1 MKKMNE
7 EIIELNEEKL
17 LRLKLLSE
25 RLDNSIKIPGTNQKI
40 GIDPIIGLIPILGDF
55 IGVIFSTYIMYSGIK
70 MGVSSKI
77 VKKMA
82 TNLAIEFIIGS
93 IPIIGDIFDALWKAN
108 KKNVELIEEATIENQ
123 ENYRLNYLIIASL
136 IVLILGLILV
146 ILGSLS

>member
-1 MKKMNE
+1 MDE

-40 GIDPIIGLIPILGDF
+40 GIDAIVGIIPILGDF
-55 IGVIFSTYIMYSGIK
+55 IGVIFSTYILYSGIK

-82 TNLAIEFIIGS
+82 ANIAIEFIIGS

-108 KKNVELIEEATIENQ
+108 KRNVELIEEATLENQ
-123 ENYRLNYLIIASL
+123 ENYRLNYLIMASL
-136 IVLILGLILV
+136 LIIILCLILV
-146 ILGSLS
+146 FLGSLS

>member
-1 MKKMNE
+1 MNE

-40 GIDPIIGLIPILGDF
+40 GIDAILGLIPILGDF

-82 TNLAIEFIIGS
+82 INIAIEFILGS

-108 KKNVELIEEATIENQ
+108 KRNVELIEEVTIENQ
-123 ENYRLNYLIIASL
+123 ENYRLNYLIMASL
-136 IVLILGLILV
+136 IILTLGLILV
-146 ILGSLS
+146 ILGRLS

>member
-1 MKKMNE
+1 MNE

-25 RLDNSIKIPGTNQKI
+25 RLDDSIKIPGTNQKI
-40 GIDPIIGLIPILGDF
+40 GIDAIVGIIPILGDF

-82 TNLAIEFIIGS
+82 ANIAIEFVIGS

-108 KKNVELIEEATIENQ
+108 KRNVELIEEATIENQ
-123 ENYRLNYLIIASL
+123 ENYRLNYLIMTSL

>member
-1 MKKMNE
+1 MNE

-40 GIDPIIGLIPILGDF
+40 GIDAIIGLIPILGDF
-55 IGVIFSTYIMYSGIK
+55 IGAIFSTYILYSGIK

-82 TNLAIEFIIGS
+82 ANIAIEFVIGS

-108 KKNVELIEEATIENQ
+108 KRNVELIEEALKIKK
-123 ENYRLNYLIIASL
+123 IID
-136 IVLILGLILV
+136 
-146 ILGSLS
+146 

>member
-1 MKKMNE
+1 MNE
-7 EIIELNEEKL
+7 ETIELNEEKL

-40 GIDPIIGLIPILGDF
+40 GIDAIIGLIPILGDF

-123 ENYRLNYLIIASL
+123 ENYRLNYLIMASL
-136 IVLILGLILV
+136 IVLILSLILV

>member
-1 MKKMNE
+1 MNE

-40 GIDPIIGLIPILGDF
+40 GIDAIIGLIPILGDF

-108 KKNVELIEEATIENQ
+108 KKNVELIEEATKENQ
-123 ENYRLNYLIIASL
+123 ENYRLYYLIMASL
-136 IVLILGLILV
+136 IILILGLILV
-146 ILGSLS
+146 ILGSLA

>member
-1 MKKMNE
+1 MNE

-17 LRLKLLSE
+17 LRLKLLSK
-25 RLDNSIKIPGTNQKI
+25 RLDDSIKIPGTNQKF
-40 GIDPIIGLIPILGDF
+40 GIDAIVGIIPILGDF

-82 TNLAIEFIIGS
+82 ANIAIEFIIGS
-93 IPIIGDIFDALWKAN
+93 MPIIGDIFDALWKAN
-108 KKNVELIEEATIENQ
+108 KRNVELIEEATIENQ
-123 ENYRLNYLIIASL
+123 ENYRLNYLIMASL

>member
-1 MKKMNE
+1 MNE

-40 GIDPIIGLIPILGDF
+40 GIDAIVGIIPILGDF

-82 TNLAIEFIIGS
+82 ANIAIEFIIGS

-108 KKNVELIEEATIENQ
+108 KRNVELIEEATIENQ
-123 ENYRLNYLIIASL
+123 ENYRLNYLIMASL
-136 IVLILGLILV
+136 ISLILGLILV

>member
-1 MKKMNE
+1 MDE

-40 GIDPIIGLIPILGDF
+40 GIDAIIGIIPILGDF
-55 IGVIFSTYIMYSGIK
+55 IGAIFSTYILYSGIK

-82 TNLAIEFIIGS
+82 TNIAIEFIIGS

-108 KKNVELIEEATIENQ
+108 KRNVELIEEATLENH
-123 ENYRLNYLIIASL
+123 ENYRLNYLIMASL
-136 IVLILGLILV
+136 IIIILGLILV
-146 ILGSLS
+146 FLGSLS

>member
-1 MKKMNE
+1 MDE

-40 GIDPIIGLIPILGDF
+40 GIDAIIGLIPILGDF

-70 MGVSSKI
+70 MGVPSKI
-77 VKKMA
+77 AQKMA
-82 TNLAIEFIIGS
+82 ANIAIEFVLGS

-108 KKNVELIEEATIENQ
+108 KRNVELIEKTTIENQ
-123 ENYRLNYLIIASL
+123 ENYRLNYLIMASL
-136 IVLILGLILV
+136 IILILGLILV

>member
-1 MKKMNE
+1 MNE

-25 RLDNSIKIPGTNQKI
+25 RLDDSIKIPGTNQKI
-40 GIDPIIGLIPILGDF
+40 GIDAIVGIIPILGDF

-82 TNLAIEFIIGS
+82 ANIAIEFVIGS

-108 KKNVELIEEATIENQ
+108 KRNVELIEEATVENQ
-123 ENYRLNYLIIASL
+123 ENYRLNYLIMASL

>member
-1 MKKMNE
+1 MDE

-17 LRLKLLSE
+17 LRLKLLSK
-25 RLDNSIKIPGTNQKI
+25 RLDDSIKIPGTNQKF
-40 GIDPIIGLIPILGDF
+40 GIDAIVGIIPILGDF

-82 TNLAIEFIIGS
+82 ANIAIEFVIGS

-108 KKNVELIEEATIENQ
+108 KRNVELIEEATIENQ
-123 ENYRLNYLIIASL
+123 ENYRLNYLIMASL
-136 IVLILGLILV
+136 IVLILSLILV
-146 ILGSLS
+146 ILGWLS

>member
-1 MKKMNE
+1 MNE

-40 GIDPIIGLIPILGDF
+40 GIDAIIGLIPILGDF

-82 TNLAIEFIIGS
+82 TNIAIEFILGS

-108 KKNVELIEEATIENQ
+108 KRNVELIEKTTIENQ
-123 ENYRLNYLIIASL
+123 ENYRLNYLIMASL
-136 IVLILGLILV
+136 IILILGLILA

>member
-1 MKKMNE
+1 MNE

-25 RLDNSIKIPGTNQKI
+25 RLDELIKIPGTNQKI
-40 GIDPIIGLIPILGDF
+40 GIDALVGTIPILGDF

-82 TNLAIEFIIGS
+82 TNIAIEFVIGS

-108 KKNVELIEEATIENQ
+108 KRNVELIEETTIENQ
-123 ENYRLNYLIIASL
+123 EDYRLNYLIMASL

>member
-1 MKKMNE
+1 MNE

-123 ENYRLNYLIIASL
+123 ENYRLNYLIMASL
-136 IVLILGLILV
+136 IVLILSLILV
-146 ILGSLS
+146 ILGWLS

>member
-1 MKKMNE
+1 MNE

-40 GIDPIIGLIPILGDF
+40 GIDAIIGLIPILGDF

-77 VKKMA
+77 VTKMA
-82 TNLAIEFIIGS
+82 TNIAIEFILGS

-108 KKNVELIEEATIENQ
+108 KRNVELIEEVTIENQ
-123 ENYRLNYLIIASL
+123 ENHRLNYLIMASL
-136 IVLILGLILV
+136 IILILALILV

>member
-1 MKKMNE
+1 MDE

-25 RLDNSIKIPGTNQKI
+25 RLDDSIKIPGTNQKI
-40 GIDPIIGLIPILGDF
+40 GIDAIIGLIPILGDF

-82 TNLAIEFIIGS
+82 ANIAIEFIIGS

-108 KKNVELIEEATIENQ
+108 KRNVELIEEATVENQ
-123 ENYRLNYLIIASL
+123 ENYRLNYLIMASL
-136 IVLILGLILV
+136 IILILGLILV

>member
-1 MKKMNE
+1 MNE

-25 RLDNSIKIPGTNQKI
+25 RLDNSIKVPGTNQKI
-40 GIDPIIGLIPILGDF
+40 GIDAIVGIIPILGDF
-55 IGVIFSTYIMYSGIK
+55 IGAIFSTYILYSGIK

-82 TNLAIEFIIGS
+82 TNIAIEFIIGS

-108 KKNVELIEEATIENQ
+108 KRNVELIEEATLENQ
-123 ENYRLNYLIIASL
+123 ENYRLNYLIMASL
-136 IVLILGLILV
+136 IIIILGLILV
-146 ILGSLS
+146 FLGSLS

>member
-1 MKKMNE
+1 MNE

-25 RLDNSIKIPGTNQKI
+25 RLDDSIKIPGTNQKI
-40 GIDPIIGLIPILGDF
+40 GIDAIVGIIPILGDF

-82 TNLAIEFIIGS
+82 TNIVIEFVIGS

-108 KKNVELIEEATIENQ
+108 KRNVELIEEATIENQ
-123 ENYRLNYLIIASL
+123 ENYRLNYLIMASL

>member
-1 MKKMNE
+1 MDE

-40 GIDPIIGLIPILGDF
+40 GIDAIIGLIPILGDF

-70 MGVSSKI
+70 MGVPSKI
-77 VKKMA
+77 AQKMA
-82 TNLAIEFIIGS
+82 ANIAIEFVLGS

-108 KKNVELIEEATIENQ
+108 KRNVELIEKATIENQ
-123 ENYRLNYLIIASL
+123 ENYRLNYLIMASL
-136 IVLILGLILV
+136 IILILGLILA

>member
-1 MKKMNE
+1 MNE

-40 GIDPIIGLIPILGDF
+40 GIDAIIGIIPILGDF
-55 IGVIFSTYIMYSGIK
+55 IGAIFSTYILYSGIK

-82 TNLAIEFIIGS
+82 ANIAIEFVIGS
-93 IPIIGDIFDALWKAN
+93 IPIIGDIFDDIGVSLLNEAALLLFGAMVALQQKP
-108 KKNVELIEEATIENQ
+108 LIN
-123 ENYRLNYLIIASL
+123 LKS
-136 IVLILGLILV
+136 
-146 ILGSLS
+146 